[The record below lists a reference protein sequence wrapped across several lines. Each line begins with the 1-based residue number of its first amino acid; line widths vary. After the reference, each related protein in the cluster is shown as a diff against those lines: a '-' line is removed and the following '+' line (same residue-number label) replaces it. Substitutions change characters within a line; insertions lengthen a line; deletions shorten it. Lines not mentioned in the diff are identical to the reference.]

1 MKPRLIDIPSGIE
14 GLDHITLPAYFT
26 MLTIGFIL
34 AIFLFR
40 RWGKRGGIDHSALV
54 DLGIWMVIWG
64 IIGSR
69 ILHVFVDGHFWDY
82 VNVCL
87 DPSKVDWKVDKAEC
101 AALKGA
107 WDAARGLCHPVEE
120 NCFAWADITAGGFAY
135 YGGLI
140 AASLFGWWFIKRH
153 KLPGAKVVDAAGWTI
168 TLGLVWG
175 RMGCFL
181 ASCCFGARHGGPL
194 SVIFPSGSAA
204 SRYHWDQGWLPT
216 YRLES
221 LPVHA
226 TQLYEAIGSLVIA
239 AFVYFW
245 LRPRKRFDGQ
255 VFVVA
260 MSLYAILRFFLEF
273 IRRDERGGILG
284 LSTSQ
289 IVAIV
294 VVGVC
299 AYLSVFF
306 SRRTKRLLE
315 AQEGG

>member
-1 MKPRLIDIPSGIE
+1 MKPRLIDIPSAIE
-14 GLDHITLPAYFT
+14 GLGDILSLPAYFT

-40 RWGKRGGIDHSALV
+40 RWGGRSGINPSVLV

-69 ILHVFVDGHFWDY
+69 LLHVVADGHFWDY
-82 VNVCL
+82 VHVCI
-87 DPSKVDWKVDKAEC
+87 DPSLVDWRVDKAEC
-101 AALKGA
+101 AALEGA
-107 WDAARGLCHPVEE
+107 WDAARNLCHPVET
-120 NCFAWADITAGGFAY
+120 NCLAWADITAGGFAY

-140 AASLFGWWFIKRH
+140 AAALFGWWFIKRH
-153 KLPGAKVVDAAGWTI
+153 KLPGAKVVDAAGWAI

-181 ASCCFGARHGGPL
+181 ASCCFGARHDGSL
-194 SVIFPSGSAA
+194 AVVFPGGSAA
-204 SRYHWDQGWLPT
+204 SRYHWDNGWLSS

-221 LPVHA
+221 FPVHA
-226 TQLYEAIGSLVIA
+226 TQVYEATGSLLIA

-245 LRPRKRFDGQ
+245 LGPRKRFDGQ
-255 VFVVA
+255 IFVVA
-260 MSLYAILRFFLEF
+260 MSLYAMLRFCLEF
-273 IRRDERGGILG
+273 IRRDERGGLLG

-294 VVGVC
+294 VMGTC
-299 AYLSVFF
+299 SYLWYFF
-306 SRRTKRLLE
+306 ERRARRQLAT
-315 AQEGG
+315 